1 MESFYC
7 VGCRFS
13 YPLEKAGHLT
23 SGAHR
28 DGAPVGFCFV
38 CTRELLDDTA
48 TAGSATPATSAIE
61 IAASKPAA
69 SA

>member
-23 SGAHR
+23 NGAHR

-38 CTRELLDDTA
+38 CTRELLEDGA
-48 TAGSATPATSAIE
+48 TAGSDATPETAIE
-61 IAASKPAA
+61 VGTSEPAA